1 MPTSTELLLGR
12 CSIAGVWLFQGFW
25 CKVLGRVPRH
35 AQVIKASPLFGPRGA
50 HVFLVALGWFETLL
64 AVLVLS
70 GAYSKPTAIVQ
81 IVLLLA
87 MNTGG
92 IVWARNI
99 MPDPAGML
107 FHNFAF
113 AVLIWICA

>member
-12 CSIAGVWLFQGFW
+12 CSIAGVWFFQGFW

-35 AQVIKASPLFGPRGA
+35 ARVVAASPLFGSRGG
-50 HVFLVALGWFETLL
+50 HVFLIALGWFETLL
-64 AVLVLS
+64 ALLVLIR
-70 GAYSKPTAIVQ
+70 AYSHATAIVQ
-81 IVLLLA
+81 IALLLA

-92 IVWARNI
+92 LIWARKI
-99 MPDPAGML
+99 IPDPAGML

>member
-12 CSIAGVWLFQGFW
+12 CSIAGIWLFQGFW

-35 AQVIKASPLFGPRGA
+35 ARVIEASPLFDARGA

-64 AVLVLS
+64 AVLVLC
-70 GAYSKPTAIVQ
+70 GAYSHATAIVQ
-81 IVLLLA
+81 IALLLA

-92 IVWARNI
+92 LIWARKI
-99 MPDPAGML
+99 IPDPAGML

>member
-12 CSIAGVWLFQGFW
+12 CSIAGVWFFQGFW

-35 AQVIKASPLFGPRGA
+35 ARVVAASPLFGSRGG
-50 HVFLVALGWFETLL
+50 HVFLIALGWFETLL
-64 AVLVLS
+64 ALLVLS
-70 GAYSKPTAIVQ
+70 RAYSHATAIVQ
-81 IVLLLA
+81 IALLLA

-92 IVWARNI
+92 LIWARKI
-99 MPDPAGML
+99 IPDPAGML

>member
-12 CSIAGVWLFQGFW
+12 CSIAGVWFFQGFW

-35 AQVIKASPLFGPRGA
+35 ARVVAASPLFGSRGG
-50 HVFLVALGWFETLL
+50 HVFLMALGWFETLL
-64 AVLVLS
+64 ALLVLS
-70 GAYSKPTAIVQ
+70 RAYSHATAIVQ
-81 IVLLLA
+81 IALLLA

-92 IVWARNI
+92 LIWARKI
-99 MPDPAGML
+99 IPDPAGML